1 MAVRLIA
8 PKKLLQNNGIVKF
21 EHIRITDSGLE
32 KGKCPTTKEN
42 IEKIAMMGRS
52 ALIPNK
58 VNLQEA

>member
-1 MAVRLIA
+1 MIETTGYGCPVDCA
-8 PKKLLQNNGIVKF
+8 KKLLQNNGIVKF

-52 ALIPNK
+52 ALIPN
-58 VNLQEA
+58 